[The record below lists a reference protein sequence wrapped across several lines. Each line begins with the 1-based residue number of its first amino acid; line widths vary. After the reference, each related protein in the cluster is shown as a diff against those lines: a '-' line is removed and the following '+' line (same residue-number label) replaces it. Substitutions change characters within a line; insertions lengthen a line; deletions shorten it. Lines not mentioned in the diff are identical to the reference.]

1 MLEMSNDVQN
11 PGAVILRIN
20 VFMTSIF
27 AAASIL
33 SAVLFRQPW
42 KGIAVAVSLV
52 CFSVGVVVFLW
63 GYWNAVQRSRTDNI
77 GVGEMY
83 FLLNGIAP
91 RGMSYSMNGCL
102 GAQCVVALAA
112 ALARGT
118 TDGRAGST
126 LAFGILAPMLGLGLN
141 GLWAAF
147 HGSFGLRGD
156 GHESP
161 ISDENQ
167 QGSSTGGSQTRQDK
181 DHD

>member
-1 MLEMSNDVQN
+1 MLEMSNGVQN

-20 VFMTSIF
+20 VFMTSVF
-27 AAASIL
+27 AVASIL

-42 KGIAVAVSLV
+42 KGIAVVVSLV

-102 GAQCVVALAA
+102 GAQCVVALAT
-112 ALARGT
+112 ALAL
-118 TDGRAGST
+118 GR
-126 LAFGILAPMLGLGLN
+126 F
-141 GLWAAF
+141 
-147 HGSFGLRGD
+147 D
-156 GHESP
+156 
-161 ISDENQ
+161 
-167 QGSSTGGSQTRQDK
+167 
-181 DHD
+181 

>member
-1 MLEMSNDVQN
+1 M
-11 PGAVILRIN
+11 
-20 VFMTSIF
+20 
-27 AAASIL
+27 
-33 SAVLFRQPW
+33 
-42 KGIAVAVSLV
+42 
-52 CFSVGVVVFLW
+52 
-63 GYWNAVQRSRTDNI
+63 QRSRTDNI

-156 GHESP
+156 GQESP
-161 ISDENQ
+161 VSDENQ